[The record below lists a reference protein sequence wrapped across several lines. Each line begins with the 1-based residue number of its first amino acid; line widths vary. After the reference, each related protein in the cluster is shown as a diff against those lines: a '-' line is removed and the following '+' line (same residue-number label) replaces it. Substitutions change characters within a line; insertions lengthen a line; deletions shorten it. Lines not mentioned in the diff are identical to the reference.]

1 MSSEYDP
8 AEFVDRDFQAQKTP
22 YGIAP
27 AGGGPGQRA
36 PTREEVDA
44 ELTQKQQRLAA
55 ILREKEE
62 KERERAALEETRRR
76 QMEFRSEE
84 HTSELQSL
92 RHLVCRL
99 LL

>member
-44 ELTQKQQRLAA
+44 ELTQPLA
-55 ILREKEE
+55 
-62 KERERAALEETRRR
+62 
-76 QMEFRSEE
+76 
-84 HTSELQSL
+84 TSAN
-92 RHLVCRL
+92 LVSWPL
-99 LL
+99 VTAGQGSMVAV